1 MSIKQ
6 ASYNT
11 KLIRFEIPN
20 ARALNLPLGRHIS
33 IRAEVDGNKVIRA
46 YTPTTKSNQR
56 GFFDLLIKSYDLGK
70 LSPYLHTLKVGAKV
84 EIRGP
89 VGRFNYVKNSYETIG
104 LIAGG
109 TGITPCLQV
118 LRCIL
123 EGGLEGYED
132 DHTKFVLFYQNRK
145 EEDILLKQEL
155 DKMAVQYQS
164 RLVVVYF
171 LSNPSASWNPT
182 GDNKHRKGYIGN
194 SDVKE
199 FMSID
204 KAQYVC
210 LCGPS
215 GFNTTIKDILLS
227 EGGHSETSIY
237 VW

>member
-1 MSIKQ
+1 
-6 ASYNT
+6 
-11 KLIRFEIPN
+11 
-20 ARALNLPLGRHIS
+20 LNLPLGRHIS
-33 IRAEVDGNKVIRA
+33 VRGEVDGNKVIRA

-56 GFFDLLIKSYDLGK
+56 GYFDLLIKSYDLGK
-70 LSPYLHTLKVGAKV
+70 LSPHLHSLKIGAKV

-104 LIAGG
+104 LVAGG

-123 EGGLEGYED
+123 EGGLDGYED
-132 DHTKFVLFYQNRK
+132 DCTKFVLFYQNRK

-155 DKMAVQYQS
+155 DKLATQYQS

-171 LSNPSASWNPT
+171 LSNPSSAWNSI
-182 GDNKHRKGYIGN
+182 GDKNHRKGYIN
-194 SDVKE
+194 SEDISEYMHVQ
-199 FMSID
+199 
-204 KAQYVC
+204 KAQLVC

-215 GFNTTIKDILLS
+215 GFNTTIKDILQLV
-227 EGGHSETSIY
+227 GGHSETSIY